1 MIRNNLLDA
10 RSVIRSR
17 ACLIPFLLGGCS
29 KKSLPTGSFLRW
41 AWGGHNV
48 RRPQEVLAVSS
59 RSSFVWRPPDFAM
72 VVVSL
77 SMLQILSVINTPTQE
92 PLTQSDENLEE
103 TMRGWADSF
112 GWGTRPL
119 QGENALV
126 AFQVSLYND
135 TVRVPIIQSE
145 QLAGFLTIRINLA
158 LSNEE
163 RKQFLNLEQHVANS
177 TNKNAS
183 D

>member
-1 MIRNNLLDA
+1 MLGALKKYWP
-10 RSVIRSR
+10 SV
-17 ACLIPFLLGGCS
+17 AGP
-29 KKSLPTGSFLRW
+29 
-41 AWGGHNV
+41 
-48 RRPQEVLAVSS
+48 VSYGAAG
-59 RSSFVWRPPDFAM
+59 FAM

-163 RKQFLNLEQHVANS
+163 RKQFLNLEQHVATRLTRTLRIEMARMGIDFAIIEAPLNIVRLE
-177 TNKNAS
+177 KGFLLRRL
-183 D
+183 